1 MNFYDK
7 VYAIVARIPKGKVAS
22 YGQVASWA
30 GSWRASRAVGYA
42 LFHPPLDL
50 PCHRVVYRDGSLT
63 AESVF
68 GPGVQRRLL
77 EKEGVRFTSDGR
89 VNMKESAW
97 DGEPQAPSSSG
108 LYNRAQKRE
117 TKRRI

>member
-1 MNFYDK
+1 MNFYDQ

-42 LFHPPLDL
+42 LFRPPLGL

-63 AESVF
+63 AEPVF
-68 GPGVQRRLL
+68 GPGVQRQLL

-89 VNMKESAW
+89 VDMKECAW
-97 DGEPQAPSSSG
+97 DGGAKASS
-108 LYNRAQKRE
+108 
-117 TKRRI
+117 